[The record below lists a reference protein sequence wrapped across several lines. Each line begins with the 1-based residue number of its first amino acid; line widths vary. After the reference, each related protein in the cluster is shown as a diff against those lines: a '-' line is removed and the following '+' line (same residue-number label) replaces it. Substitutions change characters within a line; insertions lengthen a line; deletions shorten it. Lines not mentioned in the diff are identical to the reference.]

1 MKKEYTKLKWYRFR
15 IARRIW
21 NLEGEELLAELEDI
35 IQDIRN
41 KKLDKL
47 GVFKLQIREL
57 EEMIAELKAKPK
69 KKAREYDPFHI
80 PASGDGRIA
89 LFGLSNVGKS
99 TLMNAITNTDVK
111 VGAYLHTT
119 RVAHAGTLEFEN
131 LKIQIIDVPGFLDFK
146 EDWGVNRQIVRVA
159 RTSDAIMMVLDLS
172 MDIDRQ
178 YSFLMQQLKD
188 SKLVVD
194 GETHY
199 KLGIVATKG
208 DLPGSE
214 ENFNKLKEITA
225 YPICPVSIKFEDS
238 LENLKKVI
246 FEQLEIIRI
255 YTKKPGH
262 KADLEQPFVLPLDA
276 TIADVAE
283 KIHTSF
289 INNFKYARVWGSSAE
304 FEGQRVGLD
313 HELDDTDIVEI
324 TIEKR

>member
-1 MKKEYTKLKWYRFR
+1 MKKEYTKLKWYRFK

-21 NLEGEELLAELEDI
+21 NLEGKELLAELEDI
-35 IQDIRN
+35 IQDIRD

-47 GVFKLQIREL
+47 GVFQLQIREL
-57 EEMIAELKAKPK
+57 EDMIAELKEKPK
-69 KKAREYDPFHI
+69 TKTRVHDPFRI

-111 VGAYLHTT
+111 IGAYLHTT
-119 RVAHAGTLEFEN
+119 RVAHAGTLEYEN

-146 EDWGVNRQIVRVA
+146 EDWGVNKQIVRVA
-159 RTSDAIMMVLDLS
+159 RTSDAIMMVIDLS

-178 YSFLMQQLKD
+178 YNFLMQQLED

-199 KLGIVATKG
+199 KLSIIATKG

-214 ENFNKLKEITA
+214 EKFSKLKEITSFT
-225 YPICPVSIKFEDS
+225 ICPISIKSEDS
-238 LENLKKVI
+238 LENLKKAL

-255 YTKKPGH
+255 YTKKPGQ
-262 KADLEQPFVLPLDA
+262 KPDLEQPFVLPEGG
-276 TIADVAE
+276 TITDVAE

-289 INNFKYARVWGSSAE
+289 LSRFRFARVWGPSAE
-304 FEGQRVGLD
+304 FEGQQVGLD
-313 HELDDTDIVEI
+313 HTLADTDVVELVV
-324 TIEKR
+324 ER

>member
-21 NLEGEELLAELEDI
+21 NLEGQELLAELEDI

-69 KKAREYDPFHI
+69 KKARVHDPFHI

-111 VGAYLHTT
+111 IGAYLHTT
-119 RVAHAGTLEFEN
+119 RVAHAGTLEYEN

-146 EDWGVNRQIVRVA
+146 EDWAINRQIVRVA
-159 RTSDAIMMVLDLS
+159 RTSDAIMMVVDLS

-178 YSFLMQQLKD
+178 YSFLMKQLED
-188 SKLVVD
+188 SKLIVD

-199 KLGIVATKG
+199 KLGIIATKG
-208 DLPGSE
+208 DLPE
-214 ENFNKLKEITA
+214 TDENFNRLKELTKYQII
-225 YPICPVSIKFEDS
+225 PISIKFEES
-238 LENLKKVI
+238 LEKLKKAL
-246 FEQLEIIRI
+246 FEQLEIIRV
-255 YTKKPGH
+255 YTKKPGE
-262 KADLEQPFVLPLDA
+262 KADLEKPFVLSEGS
-276 TIADVAE
+276 TIMDVAE
-283 KIHTSF
+283 NIHSSFVNRFRFAKI
-289 INNFKYARVWGSSAE
+289 WGPSAE
-304 FEGQRVGLD
+304 FEGQQVGFD
-313 HELDDTDIVEI
+313 HVLSDTDIVELTI
-324 TIEKR
+324 TK